1 MSKKNALLLGIFVI
15 LIIFLP
21 GYSKLQK
28 LRDKNRILNNEIEK
42 LNKENQSLAN
52 QIERLE
58 ADPFYIEK
66 KARDKMGIGKRG
78 EIRYKVIY
86 ESEGEDVKDKVNNR

>member
-1 MSKKNALLLGIFVI
+1 MSKKNSLLLGIFI
-15 LIIFLP
+15 ALIIFLP

-28 LRDKNRILNNEIEK
+28 LRDKNRLLNNKIET
-42 LNKENQSLAN
+42 LNKENKELAH

-66 KARDKMGIGKRG
+66 KARDKMGIGKSG
-78 EIRYKVIY
+78 EIRYKIIR
-86 ESEGEDVKDKVNNR
+86 EREEEDVKDKDRNR